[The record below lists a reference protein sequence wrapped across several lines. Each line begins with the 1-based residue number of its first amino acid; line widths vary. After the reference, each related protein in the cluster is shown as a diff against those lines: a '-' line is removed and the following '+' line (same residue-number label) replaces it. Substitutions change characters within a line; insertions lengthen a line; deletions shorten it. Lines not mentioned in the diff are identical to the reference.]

1 MKRGRTLIAALV
13 AVAVV
18 ASACGSTGSGGGTGG
33 TSTASATATATA
45 VARPDVIVG
54 STNFYEQITLGELYS
69 QILEA
74 NGYKVTRKFNL
85 GNRELVEPAIESGQ
99 IDVDA
104 EYLATLLAFV
114 DKDGKIAK
122 PTTDPKATQI
132 GLQKA
137 LDPKGLTVLDYAAA
151 TDQNGFVAINVAN
164 VGRALP
170 SLALLAFGL
179 VIAISL
185 GLGLGFWPTVF
196 ALVPLAIPPI
206 LTNSYVAIR
215 EVDRDIVEAAR
226 GMGLSEGQILRAIE
240 VPLGLPL
247 MLAGIRTAAVN
258 VVATATLGA
267 LVAGGALGRFI
278 VDGLAL
284 QEYDQL
290 MAGAL
295 LVALLAV
302 ATEVSFAALERATV
316 PAGMRAIR

>member
-1 MKRGRTLIAALV
+1 MDSRKMSALVALLRWLTDPVNWQGSHGIPIRVLEHIELSGLSVLAALV
-13 AVAVV
+13 IAMPIALYL
-18 ASACGSTGSGGGTGG
+18 GHTGR
-33 TSTASATATATA
+33 A
-45 VARPDVIVG
+45 
-54 STNFYEQITLGELYS
+54 
-69 QILEA
+69 
-74 NGYKVTRKFNL
+74 
-85 GNRELVEPAIESGQ
+85 
-99 IDVDA
+99 
-104 EYLATLLAFV
+104 
-114 DKDGKIAK
+114 
-122 PTTDPKATQI
+122 
-132 GLQKA
+132 
-137 LDPKGLTVLDYAAA
+137 
-151 TDQNGFVAINVAN
+151 GFIAINVAN
-164 VGRALP
+164 IGRALP

-215 EVDRDIVEAAR
+215 EVDRDIVDAAR
-226 GMGLSEGQILRAIE
+226 GMGLSEGQILRSIE

-295 LVALLAV
+295 LVALLAIV
-302 ATEVSFAALERATV
+302 TEVSFGALERATV
-316 PAGMRAIR
+316 PPGMAAIR

>member
-1 MKRGRTLIAALV
+1 MSALIALV
-13 AVAVV
+13 
-18 ASACGSTGSGGGTGG
+18 
-33 TSTASATATATA
+33 
-45 VARPDVIVG
+45 RW
-54 STNFYEQITLGELYS
+54 L
-69 QILEA
+69 
-74 NGYKVTRKFNL
+74 
-85 GNRELVEPAIESGQ
+85 
-99 IDVDA
+99 
-104 EYLATLLAFV
+104 
-114 DKDGKIAK
+114 
-122 PTTDPKATQI
+122 TDPVNWQGSHGI
-132 GLQKA
+132 PIRVLEHIELSGLSVLAA
-137 LDPKGLTVLDYAAA
+137 LIIAMPIALYLGHTGLA
-151 TDQNGFVAINVAN
+151 GFIAINVAN
-164 VGRALP
+164 IGRALP
-170 SLALLAFGL
+170 SLALIAFGL

-226 GMGLSEGQILRAIE
+226 GMGLSEGQILRSIE

-302 ATEVSFAALERATV
+302 VTEVSFGALERATV
-316 PAGMRAIR
+316 PPGMVAIR

>member
-1 MKRGRTLIAALV
+1 VDARGMTALGDLVRWLTDPVNWQGSHGIPVRVFEHIELSAISVFVALV
-13 AVAVV
+13 IALPVAFYL
-18 ASACGSTGSGGGTGG
+18 GHTGRGGF
-33 TSTASATATATA
+33 
-45 VARPDVIVG
+45 I
-54 STNFYEQITLGELYS
+54 
-69 QILEA
+69 
-74 NGYKVTRKFNL
+74 
-85 GNRELVEPAIESGQ
+85 
-99 IDVDA
+99 
-104 EYLATLLAFV
+104 
-114 DKDGKIAK
+114 
-122 PTTDPKATQI
+122 
-132 GLQKA
+132 
-137 LDPKGLTVLDYAAA
+137 
-151 TDQNGFVAINVAN
+151 AINVAN

-206 LTNSYVAIR
+206 LTNAYVAIR
-215 EVDRDIVEAAR
+215 EVDRDVVDAAR
-226 GMGLSEGQILRAIE
+226 GMGLSERQILRSIE
-240 VPLGLPL
+240 IPLGLPL

-316 PAGMRAIR
+316 PAGMRLVR